1 MKRSFTLAALICTIL
16 VFNANAQPSNTPTE
30 GPGLYFNNFQHYK
43 NKNADSALYWVRK
56 LASDKSHLDMLQDL
70 LHNSFASIFL
80 KSLESKM
87 PDSNRLKGLL
97 KAKATGRTILS
108 AMIAD
113 NNQDLKNTV
122 QPIYYW
128 VLIQENE
135 NDEKRLQELVTEF
148 IKNQLA
154 TKDLYTNRVGRYALL
169 IHQIIATRS
178 SLQPAAT
185 QLLAQV
191 TNNIKKNQV
200 TVDGSTPEATLRPIL
215 TKRSWY
221 RYIYAYINSQEGN
234 TLLSNN
240 MIKEAGPYLKTAFEY
255 SPDMLDINKGRG
267 YYYDNYFL
275 TAQHDEPSFRSEYTS
290 YLVKYSTDKQ
300 QTLNALLSTALI
312 YPSTKEQLKTFYNSN
327 FSDKDSFTDYWLK
340 SVNKGAKEALPV
352 SLKQMDG
359 NQFTLSN
366 CKNKW
371 VLLDFWGTWCGPCR
385 SEHPDVEK
393 FYKKVNST
401 YAEKI
406 TMLTI
411 ACRDQA
417 DDVTSYMN
425 RNKYTFPVAM
435 ADGLIEK
442 FYNINS
448 YPSKILISPQGKY
461 LVIPFG
467 IDWVDFIKKYADL

>member
-1 MKRSFTLAALICTIL
+1 MKTSFILTILIFTLLI
-16 VFNANAQPSNTPTE
+16 FNANAQPSNLATE
-30 GPGLYFNNFQHYK
+30 GPGLYFNNFQHYQ

-56 LASDKSHLDMLQDL
+56 LASDKNGLTLLEDL
-70 LHNSFASIFL
+70 LHNSYASIFL

-87 PDSNRLKGLL
+87 RDPIKLKGRLQ
-97 KAKATGRTILS
+97 AKATCRSILS

-113 NNQDLKNTV
+113 NNQNLKNTAL
-122 QPIYYW
+122 PIYYW
-128 VLIQENE
+128 VQMQENQ

-148 IKNQLA
+148 TKTQLA

-169 IHQIIATRS
+169 TYQIIATKS
-178 SLQPAAT
+178 SLQPAAS

-200 TVDGSTPEATLRPIL
+200 TVDGSMPETALRPIL

-221 RYIYAYINSQEGN
+221 RYMYAYINSMQGN
-234 TLLSNN
+234 TLLADNK
-240 MIKEAGPYLKTAFEY
+240 IKEAGPYLKTAFEY
-255 SPDMLDINKGRG
+255 APDMLDIKGRG
-267 YYYDNYFL
+267 YFHDMLFL
-275 TAQHDEPSFRSEYTS
+275 TGKHDESSFSSDYTG

-300 QTLNALLSTALI
+300 QTLNDLLSTALI

-327 FSDKDSFTDYWLK
+327 FSDRESFNDYWLK
-340 SVNKGAKEALPV
+340 SVNKGAKEAPPF

-359 NQFTLSN
+359 NQFTLSDY
-366 CKNKW
+366 KNKW

-385 SEHPDVEK
+385 SEHPDVEQ
-393 FYKKVNST
+393 FYKKVNSS

-406 TMLTI
+406 AMLTI
-411 ACRDQA
+411 ACRDKA

-435 ADGLIEK
+435 ADGLIGMI
-442 FYNINS
+442 YNINS

-467 IDWVDFIKKYADL
+467 IDWIDYIKKYADL